1 VTAPNSVRIE
11 APAKINLFL
20 RVLGR
25 RPDGYHDVYS
35 LVQTVSLF
43 DVLTFTRAES
53 GISLNCDSNEV
64 PCDERNLVWKAAV
77 LLDREIGLPE
87 GVSIALEKRIPVGAG
102 LGGGSSDA
110 AATLK
115 GLNHL
120 FKLGLQSLELAALAE
135 KLGSDV
141 TLFFSTGQC
150 LITGRG
156 EVVETVKLPTD
167 YSVLLILPDFPI
179 STAWAYRQL
188 RFPLTRR
195 IARPTFMIEN
205 TDSRRFYKSLTDI
218 GNDFVDIIVHEHPQ
232 VETVM
237 SRLRLAGASVVQ
249 LSGSGS
255 AFFGLFEREPDVD
268 VNALFGNRIG
278 WKALILNPV
287 CIEPSHTY

>member
-1 VTAPNSVRIE
+1 
-11 APAKINLFL
+11 
-20 RVLGR
+20 
-25 RPDGYHDVYS
+25 
-35 LVQTVSLF
+35 
-43 DVLTFTRAES
+43 
-53 GISLNCDSNEV
+53 
-64 PCDERNLVWKAAV
+64 